1 MEGTRSYPNP
11 RMIPKNTVGVK
22 VHNEGPLHLHGIV
35 FKNFGDDEVQKG
47 CAIKF
52 RDNFEFG
59 MGSSSSVKGNDTTS
73 FLTHNRFHAKVHDY
87 VFRSD
92 L

>member
-22 VHNEGPLHLHGIV
+22 VHNEGPLHLHNV
-35 FKNFGDDEVQKG
+35 EFKNFGDDEAQRG

-52 RDNFEFG
+52 KDNFRFG
-59 MGSSSSVKGNDTTS
+59 MGSSSSVKGNNTA
-73 FLTHNRFHAKVHDY
+73 FLLAQCHTCPVM
-87 VFRSD
+87 
-92 L
+92 